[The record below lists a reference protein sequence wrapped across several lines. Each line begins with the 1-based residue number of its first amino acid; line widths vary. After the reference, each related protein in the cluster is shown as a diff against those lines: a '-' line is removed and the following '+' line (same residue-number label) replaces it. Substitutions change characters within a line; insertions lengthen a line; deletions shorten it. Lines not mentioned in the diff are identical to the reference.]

1 MSRLFANAIQSS
13 DVICVV
19 CTDLAKA
26 GVDTSFKVANAVG
39 ETGYEFV
46 GFIAFN
52 FAVLDW

>member
-1 MSRLFANAIQSS
+1 MSRLFVNAIQSS

-19 CTDLAKA
+19 CIDLAKA
-26 GVDTSFKVANAVG
+26 GVDTSFEVANAVG